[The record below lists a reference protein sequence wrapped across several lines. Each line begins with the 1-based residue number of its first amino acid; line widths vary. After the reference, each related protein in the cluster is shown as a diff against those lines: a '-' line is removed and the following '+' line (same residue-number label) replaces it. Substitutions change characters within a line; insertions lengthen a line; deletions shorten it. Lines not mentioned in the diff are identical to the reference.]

1 MSCDIKRDEAG
12 QIMAFQCGPEPKPV
26 DHTCDAKGPMK
37 ELDTGM
43 GEVVSATCSVCGRPA
58 FNMRDIW

>member
-12 QIMAFQCGPEPKPV
+12 QITAFQCGPEPKPA
-26 DHTCDAKGPMK
+26 DHECDSNGPFK

-43 GEVVSATCSVCGRPA
+43 GAVSSATCSVCGRPA
-58 FNMRDIW
+58 FSMWDIW